1 MWKRLYL
8 REYGRTRLRGGRG
21 FVGRADGREVK
32 ALPERAKVE
41 ETSDDSRDWK
51 WMFRISSN
59 WRTGMSSVNFGT
71 FSILIYFQ
79 VDAL

>member
-1 MWKRLYL
+1 M
-8 REYGRTRLRGGRG
+8 RGGRG

-32 ALPERAKVE
+32 SLPERAKVE
-41 ETSDDSRDWK
+41 ETSDDGRDWK

-59 WRTGMSSVNFGT
+59 WRTGMSSVNVST
-71 FSILIYFQ
+71 FSTLIYLQ